1 MMRSL
6 SVAALA
12 TVVAGDFPHMNPG
25 VDYIV
30 SNPAP
35 GAEVRSRLL
44 SLFSSSPAHSRCS
57 ALVLLRGRGRAGLA
71 VGRP

>member
-12 TVVAGDFPHMNPG
+12 TIVAGDFPHMNPG

-44 SLFSSSPAHSRCS
+44 SLFSSSPAHSWY
-57 ALVLLRGRGRAGLA
+57 LVLKPTAPDRRRA
-71 VGRP
+71 RP